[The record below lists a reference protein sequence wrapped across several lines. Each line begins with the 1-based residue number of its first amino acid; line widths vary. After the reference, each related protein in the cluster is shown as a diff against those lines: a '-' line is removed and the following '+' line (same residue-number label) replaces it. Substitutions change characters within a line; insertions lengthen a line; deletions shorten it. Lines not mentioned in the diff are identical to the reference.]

1 MDRRSAGRRPRGRD
15 PDDVSVRP
23 GSPRPLPAATLPAV
37 HFARDYDDAV
47 VAARVRAGRW
57 ERIGRGAY
65 ASPALCSSPR
75 RRSIARIIA
84 ADHQLRTAHWFS
96 HESAAVIWGLPL
108 WREPEHVQ
116 VRQPGHASSQRDRS
130 VARHRG
136 FVDAAR
142 LTSVGGLA
150 VTDLVQTAVDCAC
163 ALRPLEGL
171 VVADG
176 ALRAGADREEALAL
190 LDDLTGHRGIR
201 RARGIIALA
210 DGGAESPGETA
221 TRFVILRAGLPTPR
235 TQIEAATRLGTFWA
249 DLGWEEWRVL
259 IEYDGRPKYRSVDD
273 LVREKRRHD
282 ALLEAGWR
290 VLRVTKEDLREPAVL
305 LARVGRMLPPGLL
318 QTPRKALRA

>member
-1 MDRRSAGRRPRGRD
+1 
-15 PDDVSVRP
+15 
-23 GSPRPLPAATLPAV
+23 LPPAEIPAV

-47 VAARVRAGRW
+47 VAARVRTGRW
-57 ERIGRGAY
+57 ERVARGAY
-65 ASPALCSSPR
+65 TSTALRSSPR

-84 ADHQLRTAHWFS
+84 VDHQLQTAHWFS

-108 WREPEHVQ
+108 WREPQRVQ
-116 VRQPGHASSQRDRS
+116 VRQAGHASSQRDRS

-136 FVDAAR
+136 LVDAAR

-163 ALRPLEGL
+163 TLRPLEGL

-176 ALRAGADREEALAL
+176 ALRAGADRAAALAL

-201 RARGIIALA
+201 RARAVIGLA

-221 TRFVILRAGLPTPR
+221 TRFVLLRARLPVPR
-235 TQIEAATRLGTFWA
+235 TQIEVTTRLGTFWA

-273 LVREKRRHD
+273 LIREKRRHD

-290 VLRVTKEDLREPAVL
+290 VLRVTKEDLRSPAAL
-305 LARVGRMLPPGLL
+305 LDRVERTLPAGVIR
-318 QTPRKALRA
+318 TPRPALRA